1 MKTRSRMRLEIL
13 AGLALVLA
21 ACAGPVGTTRVDPTV
36 VQRDLARSA
45 VSTGEPSWPTRNVL
59 FERGLF
65 EAYAERPET
74 ALAELHQTMV
84 ASGGDPDLLFALA
97 ELSYLHGKATT
108 KREYELAAAVY
119 AWAFL
124 FPEDGGE
131 APGRFD
137 PRLRLAADL
146 YNWSIT
152 GPSPPK
158 TVRRSCRVP
167 RLSICR
173 SGG

>member
-1 MKTRSRMRLEIL
+1 MRWTRQGRVGVL
-13 AGLALVLA
+13 AGLGLALA
-21 ACAGPVGTTRVDPTV
+21 ACAGPVGTTRVDPTI

-45 VSTGEPSWPTRNVL
+45 VSTREPSWPTRNVL

-74 ALAELHQTMV
+74 ALAELHKTMV
-84 ASGGDPDLLFALA
+84 GSGGDPDLLFALA
-97 ELSYLHGKATT
+97 ELSYLHGMATT

-131 APGRFD
+131 MVSQ
-137 PRLRLAADL
+137 
-146 YNWSIT
+146 N
-152 GPSPPK
+152 
-158 TVRRSCRVP
+158 RVP
-167 RLSICR
+167 PSMA
-173 SGG
+173 

>member
-1 MKTRSRMRLEIL
+1 MKTRRRKRLEIL
-13 AGLALVLA
+13 AGLALALA
-21 ACAGPVGTTRVDPTV
+21 ACAGPAKTTRVDPTI

-65 EAYAERPET
+65 EAYAERPAT
-74 ALAELHQTMV
+74 ALAELHKTMV
-84 ASGGDPDLLFALA
+84 GSGGDPYLLFALA

-108 KREYELAAAVY
+108 NREYHLAAAVY

-152 GPSPPK
+152 AAFASDDGSE
-158 TVRRSCRVP
+158 VVP
-167 RLSICR
+167 RYWICR